1 MVQILLY
8 LYYKLI
14 FTMKKSFCIA
24 ITLVVLFAAQA
35 CNDTRKA
42 KNYNDR
48 TLVDDTGISL
58 IKNGVESGNAE
69 VKLSQLAEKQSQN
82 AQVIE
87 FAKMMITDHTA
98 VGNELKKLAA
108 DKKVNTSDTLTG
120 EHTALIT
127 SLSNKT
133 GAEFD
138 KEYMQAMVADH
149 KKAIEVFKAAAD
161 NTDVTVN
168 HFAGKT
174 IPKLEGHL
182 EEANKISATL
192 K

>member
-1 MVQILLY
+1 
-8 LYYKLI
+8 
-14 FTMKKSFCIA
+14 MKKSFYIA

-35 CNDTRKA
+35 CNDTRRG

-69 VKLSQLAEKQSQN
+69 VKLSLLAEKQSQN
-82 AQVIE
+82 TKVID

-108 DKKVNTSDTLTG
+108 GKKVNTSDTLTM
-120 EHTALIT
+120 EHLHLIT
-127 SLSNKT
+127 SLSKKV

-149 KKAIEVFKAAAD
+149 KRAVEVFKAAAD

-168 HFAGKT
+168 HFAKKT

-182 EEANKISATL
+182 EEANKIFASL

>member
-1 MVQILLY
+1 
-8 LYYKLI
+8 
-14 FTMKKSFCIA
+14 MKKSFCIA

-42 KNYNDR
+42 KNFNDK

-69 VKLSQLAEKQSQN
+69 VKLSRLAEKQSQN
-82 AQVIE
+82 AKVVD

-98 VGNELKKLAA
+98 MGDELKKLAA
-108 DKKVNTSDTLTG
+108 DKKVNTSDTLTL
-120 EHTALIT
+120 EHMHLIT
-127 SLSNKT
+127 SLSKKT

-149 KKAIEVFKAAAD
+149 KRAIEVFKAAAN

-168 HFAGKT
+168 NFAGKN

-182 EEANKISATL
+182 EEANKIFTSL

>member
-1 MVQILLY
+1 
-8 LYYKLI
+8 
-14 FTMKKSFCIA
+14 MKQSFCIA
-24 ITLVVLFAAQA
+24 ITLMVLFAAQA
-35 CNDTRKA
+35 CNDTRRA

-69 VKLSQLAEKQSQN
+69 VKLSLLAERQSQN
-82 AQVIE
+82 VKVID

-98 VGNELKKLAA
+98 VGNELKKIAA
-108 DKKVNTSDTLTG
+108 NKKVNTSDTLTM
-120 EHTALIT
+120 EHLHLIT
-127 SLSNKT
+127 SLSKKS

-138 KEYMQAMVADH
+138 KEYMQAMVVDH
-149 KKAIEVFKAAAD
+149 KRAIEVFKAAAN
-161 NTDVTVN
+161 NTDASVN

-182 EEANKISATL
+182 EEANKIFASL